1 VEWHQ
6 NVINGMDKEIG
17 NVKWTRKRKRKMK
30 RNRDEEEMTWNFIR
44 VFAALISDFNCL
56 AKKHKNGGRRISELG
71 AAECLNLERIY
82 I

>member
-17 NVKWTRKRKRKMK
+17 NGKMKGKGKRK

-44 VFAALISDFNCL
+44 DFAAMISDFNCL
-56 AKKHKNGGRRISELG
+56 AKKT
-71 AAECLNLERIY
+71 
-82 I
+82 